1 MTGEYLNTVSG
12 LGLGSNSYMTGGYSN
27 SFLTDD
33 LFAGAYSNYMYNPMM
48 SMDGSL
54 FGSMFNPYMMPFTGG
69 TTTNW
74 MQQMDQWQDYN
85 IDRQVRY
92 SQKNR
97 NADLKI
103 NSTMEGIQDAG
114 AILSKKIHQDEQEQ
128 IIPALN
134 NYLAAVRAA
143 YPDGTDEE
151 IINRAKSLYKQ
162 QFGVELTDD
171 IRANGKDSLTQGFL
185 QAVTFGLEDNKTA
198 EENIAEI
205 DGQAVGRKD
214 STKKLLGRAAG
225 GAAIGGIST
234 FLLSFC
240 KYFKFL
246 GKSKSLWGALA
257 GAAIAVGT
265 ALTAG
270 KS

>member
-1 MTGEYLNTVSG
+1 MAGQTINTSCD
-12 LGLGSNSYMTGGYSN
+12 LGLGYNPYMTGNYSS

-33 LFAGAYSNYMYNPMM
+33 LFAGAYSNYDPTM
-48 SMDGSL
+48 SMTGSL
-54 FGSMFNPYMMPFTGG
+54 FGGMTNPYMMPFTGG

-85 IDRQVRY
+85 IDRQIRY

-114 AILSKKIHQDEQEQ
+114 AILSKKIHADEQEQ
-128 IIPALN
+128 IIPALK
-134 NYLAAVRAA
+134 NYLAAVKAA

-151 IINRAKSLYKQ
+151 ILNRAKSLYKQ

-185 QAVTFGLEDNKTA
+185 QAVSFGLADGKTA

-205 DGQAVGRKD
+205 DGQPVGKKD
-214 STKKLLGRAAG
+214 KNKKIIGRVAG
-225 GAAIGGIST
+225 GALIGGAAT
-234 FLLSFC
+234 WLLGLVKC
-240 KYFKFL
+240 FKFL
-246 GKSKSLWGALA
+246 GKSKPL
-257 GAAIAVGT
+257 
-265 ALTAG
+265 
-270 KS
+270 